1 LPGHPRSEIAPEQAV
16 AEREGVTHA

>member
-16 AEREGVTHA
+16 AEREGVTYA

>member
-16 AEREGVTHA
+16 AKRDGVTHA